1 MYDTHEEGIMYSA
14 KVHFWLV
21 GLAPEEAKIL
31 MGVEPLE
38 RFKHTFMEDFSL
50 DALRADVSPAVITVV
65 VADEAAGFAPGTLR
79 EAAGAEAKLIWCA
92 ADAGTLSE
100 TALSSINAIWG
111 KPLTPALLAFHFA
124 SLQKRLKLEK
134 DKWLAETYLSH
145 TIDPVPDL
153 IWYKD
158 VLGAHLMVNDAF
170 CEVVGKTKED
180 IAGRG
185 HCYIWGLTPE
195 EYAQGEYVCME
206 TEVEVIQQGMT
217 CVFDE
222 QVKAPEGM
230 RLLKTY
236 KTPIRDVDGRVMG
249 TVGVARN
256 VTKEREY
263 EQMILEMAQTD
274 SLTGLANRRHL
285 ESYMKD
291 RASRQKTFVY
301 FDLDH
306 FKQVNDKHGH
316 ETGDMVLVQVAER
329 MKQAFEDGFLVRL
342 GGDEFLAVFLDEIP
356 REVVEKRVGEFIE
369 SLQNYFEHTD
379 KIEILSTSAGIAVGD
394 ENSSLNELLRQSDF
408 ALYAAKR
415 GGRACCRFYDPSM
428 TEGME

>member
-1 MYDTHEEGIMYSA
+1 MYSA
-14 KVHFWLV
+14 KVHFWLA
-21 GLAPEEAKIL
+21 GFGPEEAKTL

-79 EAAGAEAKLIWCA
+79 EAAGAEAKLVWCA
-92 ADAGTLSE
+92 ADAGTLSG
-100 TALSSINAIWG
+100 TALSSIDAIWG

-263 EQMILEMAQTD
+263 EQKILEMAQTD

-285 ESYMKD
+285 ESYMKG
-291 RASRQKTFVY
+291 RESRQKTFVY

-306 FKQVNDKHGH
+306 FKQVNDTHGH

-356 REVVEKRVGEFIE
+356 RDVVEKRVGEFIE
-369 SLQNYFEHTD
+369 SLQSFFEHTD
-379 KIEILSTSAGIAVGD
+379 KFEILSTSAGIAIGD
-394 ENSSLNELLRQSDF
+394 KNSSLNELLRQSDF

-428 TEGME
+428 AEEACSSPPFS

>member
-1 MYDTHEEGIMYSA
+1 MYSA

-21 GLAPEEAKIL
+21 GLGPEEAKTL
-31 MGVEPLE
+31 MGIEPLE
-38 RFKHTFMEDFSL
+38 RFTHTFMENFSM

-65 VADEAAGFAPGTLR
+65 IADEAAGFAPGALR
-79 EAAGAEAKLIWCA
+79 EAAGAEAKLIWNT

-100 TALSSINAIWG
+100 AALSSLDAIWG
-111 KPLTPALLAFHFA
+111 KPLTPALLSFHFGA
-124 SLQKRLKLEK
+124 LQRRMKLEK

-263 EQMILEMAQTD
+263 QRKILEMAQTD
-274 SLTGLANRRHL
+274 ALTGLANRRYFEDYL
-285 ESYMKD
+285 NGLKGV
-291 RASRQKTFVY
+291 RQKIFIY
-301 FDLDH
+301 FDLDR
-306 FKQVNDKHGH
+306 FKHINDTYGH
-316 ETGDMVLVQVAER
+316 AMGDMVLVQVSGR
-329 MKQAFEDGFLVRL
+329 MKRAFSDAFLVRL
-342 GGDEFLAVFLDEIP
+342 GGDEFLAVFLEKIS
-356 REVVEKRVGEFIE
+356 REVIEKRVQDFIE
-369 SLQNYFEHTD
+369 GLQDFFEST
-379 KIEILSTSAGIAVGD
+379 KNMEVLSTSAGIAVGD
-394 ENSSLNELLRQSDF
+394 AEASVDELLRQSDF
-408 ALYAAKR
+408 ALYEAKR
-415 GGRACCRFYDPSM
+415 AGRACCRFYDPSM
-428 TEGME
+428 TEGAE

>member
-1 MYDTHEEGIMYSA
+1 MYSA

-21 GLAPEEAKIL
+21 GFGTEEAKTLAAI
-31 MGVEPLE
+31 EPLE
-38 RFKHTFMEDFSL
+38 RFTHTFMEKFSPE
-50 DALRADVSPAVITVV
+50 ALKADVSPAILTVV
-65 VADEAAGFAPGTLR
+65 VADEAAGFSPEAIR
-79 EAAGAEAKLIWCA
+79 EAAGADAKIIWRA
-92 ADAGTLSE
+92 ADAGALSE
-100 TALSSINAIWG
+100 AALSSIDAIWG
-111 KPLTPALLAFHFA
+111 KPMTPALLRFHFSA
-124 SLQKRLKLEK
+124 LQRRLKLEK

-145 TIDPVPDL
+145 TINPVPDL

-158 VLGAHLMVNDAF
+158 IRGAHLMVNDAF

-236 KTPIRDVDGRVMG
+236 KTPIRDVDGKVMG

-263 EQMILEMAQTD
+263 EQKILEMAQTD
-274 SLTGLANRRHL
+274 SLTGLANRRYF

-291 RASRQKTFVY
+291 REIKQKTFVY

-306 FKQVNDKHGH
+306 FKQVNDTHGH
-316 ETGDMVLVQVAER
+316 EMGDHVLVQVSER
-329 MKQAFEDGFLVRL
+329 MKEAFKDGFLVRL
-342 GGDEFLAVFLDEIP
+342 GGDEFLAVFLEEIP
-356 REVVEKRVGEFIE
+356 RDVIEKRVGDFIE
-369 SLQNYFEHTD
+369 SLQTFFEHTD
-379 KIEILSTSAGIAVGD
+379 KMEVLSTSAGIAIGD
-394 ENSSLNELLRQSDF
+394 GNSSLNELLRQSDF

-415 GGRACCRFYDPSM
+415 GGRACCRVYDSSM
-428 TEGME
+428 TVGSE